1 MANLT
6 VQQVPRR
13 PDVFS
18 DDLTTSIGIRRRGE
32 YSMSM
37 QPIFR
42 KRPIGED
49 KMPKKFQLELIGT
62 ELVDTVDKKICP
74 TDGIEMYEFDKGAE
88 LSKYFY
94 DPKALDA
101 VKGVYVT
108 NAVEKQRLEAK
119 QLELY
124 MGRMND
130 EET

>member
-1 MANLT
+1 
-6 VQQVPRR
+6 
-13 PDVFS
+13 
-18 DDLTTSIGIRRRGE
+18 
-32 YSMSM
+32 
-37 QPIFR
+37 
-42 KRPIGED
+42 
-49 KMPKKFQLELIGT
+49 MPKKFQLELIGT

-124 MGRMND
+124 MGRMSD